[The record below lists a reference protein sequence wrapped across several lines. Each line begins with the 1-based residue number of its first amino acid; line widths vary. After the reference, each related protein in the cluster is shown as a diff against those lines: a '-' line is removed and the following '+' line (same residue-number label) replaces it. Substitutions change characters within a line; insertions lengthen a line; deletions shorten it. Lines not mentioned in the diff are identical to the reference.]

1 MTKKKTLRQREVEA
15 LERQTQILEGQHALT
30 QRMQKTNMPKQYTAH
45 QPIAGVLPQGVK
57 TAPVAMDSCNGISS
71 YANADPMFYGGFI
84 GYPTL
89 TMMAQ
94 SADYRNVPD
103 TNALEMTRE
112 WGKIVVKGDGE
123 EDSSDKIQ
131 KLTEEFERIDA
142 RNIIRK
148 HIENEGLFGMS
159 HLFIK
164 IKGQDDK
171 TDLPLIYE
179 NVPKGGL
186 EGLILIEPI
195 HSSPAAF
202 NASNPLEFD
211 FYKVNNWFV
220 QGVNIHQDRL
230 LTLVTRPVPD
240 LLKPAYNF
248 GGLSWL
254 QIMKPYVER
263 FQRDTDSISDLI
275 SKFSLTALK
284 TNMET
289 ILQGGEEGAS
299 QLLLRA
305 QMMGQFRDNLNM
317 LLMDMEGEDLVQ
329 INTPLTGLVD
339 LWAKSQE
346 LMAMPSHT
354 PLVKLTGI
362 TPSGLNA
369 SSDGEIRVYND
380 WISGLQNA
388 FILPQVM
395 KILRIAQMS
404 LFGEIDNNISF
415 EFDSLKQM
423 DDSELAD
430 LNLKKA
436 QTAGALIEAG
446 VLSQEDERS
455 RLSND
460 QDSGYGFIDPDKVP
474 ESLNLDLTD
483 ETEQ

>member
-15 LERQTQILEGQHALT
+15 LERQTQILEGQYALT
-30 QRMQKTNMPKQYTAH
+30 QRMQKTNMPKQYMLH
-45 QPIAGVLPQGVK
+45 QPIAGVLPQGTKV
-57 TAPVAMDSCNGISS
+57 APVAMDSCNGISS
-71 YANADPMFYGGFI
+71 YANTDPMFYGGFI

-123 EDSSDKIQ
+123 KDSAKKIQ
-131 KLTEEFERIDA
+131 KLAEELERIDA

-299 QLLLRA
+299 QLLMRA

-317 LLMDMEGEDLVQ
+317 LLMDFAGEDLVQ
-329 INTPLTGLVD
+329 INTPMTGLVD

-388 FILPQVM
+388 FILPQIM

-415 EFDSLKQM
+415 EFNSLKQM

-474 ESLNLDLTD
+474 ESLDLDLTD

>member
-1 MTKKKTLRQREVEA
+1 MSKKKQIKQSKKTEA
-15 LERQTQILEGQHALT
+15 LQAITS
-30 QRMQKTNMPKQYTAH
+30 RMPQEAPKPKYQAHEPMPH
-45 QPIAGVLPQGVK
+45 VLPQDVK
-57 TAPVAMDSCNGISS
+57 VAPVAMDSCNGIAPF
-71 YANADPMFYGGFI
+71 ANTDPMFYGGFI

-94 SADYRNVPD
+94 SGDYRNVPE

-112 WGKIVVKGDGE
+112 WGFVKYNGDGE
-123 EDSSDKIQ
+123 NESSDKIQ
-131 KLTEEFERIDA
+131 QITDELERLDV
-142 RNIIRK
+142 RNLMRR
-148 HIENEGLFGMS
+148 HIENEGIFGMS
-159 HLFIK
+159 HLIIK

-171 TDLPLIYE
+171 TDLPLVYE
-179 NVPKGGL
+179 NIPKDSL
-186 EGLILIEPI
+186 EGFILIEPI
-195 HSSPAAF
+195 HTSPSAF
-202 NASNPLEFD
+202 NAHNPLEFD

-254 QIMKPYVER
+254 QIMRPYVER

-289 ILQGGEEGAS
+289 ILQGGEDGAS
-299 QLLLRA
+299 QLVMRA

-317 LLMDMEGEDLVQ
+317 LLMDMTGEDLVQ

-388 FILPQVM
+388 FILPQMM
-395 KILRIAQMS
+395 KILRIVQMS
-404 LFGEIDNNISF
+404 LFGEIDNNIVF
-415 EFDSLKQM
+415 EFNSLKQM
-423 DDSELAD
+423 DDNEQAD
-430 LNLKKA
+430 INLKKA
-436 QTAGALIEAG
+436 QTASTLIEAG
-446 VLSQEDERS
+446 VISQEDERG
-455 RLSND
+455 RVAND
-460 QDSGYGFIDPDKVP
+460 SGSGYGFIDKDKVP
-474 ESLNLDLTD
+474 EQLDFDLGVD
-483 ETEQ
+483 NEE